1 MYVSVRLFSL
11 SLWPAGSLLNARVAS
26 EAVEIIVTAK
36 IAENSKT
43 ESNTDLSIF
52 NFMVFSTSIHFWSK
66 NCLSS
71 IENKRCMKQQSE
83 FEITVRAVIAPQTVS
98 SYGSVSISHRSN
110 FDFVGALDQHDLVQ
124 TAQVH
129 FFRSKQVVLTGL
141 SCET

>member
-1 MYVSVRLFSL
+1 
-11 SLWPAGSLLNARVAS
+11 
-26 EAVEIIVTAK
+26 
-36 IAENSKT
+36 
-43 ESNTDLSIF
+43 
-52 NFMVFSTSIHFWSK
+52 
-66 NCLSS
+66 
-71 IENKRCMKQQSE
+71 MKQQSE